1 MKTYAPLVILMV
13 VFLTVQANAQSVKVD
28 DQFKMSSYLINSIV
42 GADPV
47 TMGDRFIIDS
57 SDDGKERQFP
67 FVYKFGKDIF
77 VSYAEHIDKVVAS
90 PTDAMM
96 ISRDNGKTWKEKL
109 TKQDFYITS
118 MFKKKGILYGI
129 VYFTYPVSPTTERMI
144 YWTSDDNGK
153 TWSKKEG
160 IVKAPDGKQ
169 FKPDGTNRIWGSMLF
184 HRGMKVMKDGSVQ
197 GVMYGH
203 FAGDQLYSCV
213 WVKSTDNCTTW
224 QIVSVIATGKPK
236 GETAKAEGYCEPGFA
251 ITRDG
256 SILCVMR
263 IGSYLPLY
271 QSRSLDKGLTWSTPV
286 VLPGLKGKSLQSVC
300 PDLLLM
306 KNGVLALT
314 YGRPGTR
321 MAFSADGCGYNWN
334 YAMETYEGETT
345 GYSGI
350 VEQNPGK
357 LLLVSDQGRTG
368 DKALAIWGSFLDVH
382 MKPTATTYTKLKK

>member
-1 MKTYAPLVILMV
+1 MKTPIYLVSLMV
-13 VFLTVQANAQSVKVD
+13 MVLALQANAQNIQVNNGFRVRSDK
-28 DQFKMSSYLINSIV
+28 INAI
-42 GADPV
+42 GETGNV
-47 TMGDRFIIDS
+47 TMGTRFIIDS
-57 SDDGKERQFP
+57 SSDGKERQFP
-67 FVYKFGKDIF
+67 FVYKFGKNIF
-77 VSYAEHIDKVVAS
+77 VSYSEHIDKVVGS

-118 MFKKKGILYGI
+118 MFKKKGVLYGI
-129 VYFTYPVSPTTERMI
+129 VYFTYPVSSTTERMI
-144 YWTSDDNGK
+144 YWTSDNNGK

-169 FKPDGTNRIWGSMLF
+169 FKPDGTNHIWGSMLF

-213 WVKSTDNCTTW
+213 WVKSIDNCATW

-236 GETAKAEGYCEPGFA
+236 DVSVKAEGYCEPGFA
-251 ITRDG
+251 ITKDG

-271 QSRSLDKGLTWSTPV
+271 QSRSLDNGLTWSTPV

-306 KNGVLALT
+306 KIGILALT

-321 MAFSADGCGYNWN
+321 MAFSSDGCGYNWN

-350 VEQNPGK
+350 VESKPGK

-368 DKALAIWGSFLDVH
+368 DKSLAIWGSFLDVH
-382 MKPTATTYTKLKK
+382 LKPTAKTDIKLNK

>member
-1 MKTYAPLVILMV
+1 MV
-13 VFLTVQANAQSVKVD
+13 N
-28 DQFKMSSYLINSIV
+28 
-42 GADPV
+42 
-47 TMGDRFIIDS
+47 RFIIDS

-67 FVYKFGKDIF
+67 FVYKFGKNIF
-77 VSYAEHIDKVVAS
+77 VSYSEHIDKVVAS

-129 VYFTYPVSPTTERMI
+129 VYFTYPVSSTTERMI

-169 FKPDGTNRIWGSMLF
+169 FKSDGTNRIWGSMLF

-203 FAGDQLYSCV
+203 FEGDQLYSCV
-213 WVKSTDNCTTW
+213 WVKSTDNCATW

-236 GETAKAEGYCEPGFA
+236 GESAKAEGYCEPGFA
-251 ITRDG
+251 IARDG

-271 QSRSLDKGLTWSTPV
+271 QSRSLDNGLTWSTPV
-286 VLPGLKGKSLQSVC
+286 VLPGLKSKSLQSVC

-368 DKALAIWGSFLDVH
+368 DKALAIWGSFLDVN
-382 MKPTATTYTKLKK
+382 MKPTDTTDTKLNK

>member
-1 MKTYAPLVILMV
+1 MKTSIYLVSLMV
-13 VFLTVQANAQSVKVD
+13 IVLAMQANAQGIQVNKGFRVKSD
-28 DQFKMSSYLINSIV
+28 KINAV
-42 GADPV
+42 AEPGKV
-47 TMGDRFIIDS
+47 TIDARFIVDS
-57 SDDGKERQFP
+57 SADGKERQFP
-67 FVYKFGKDIF
+67 FVYKFGKNIF
-77 VSYAEHIDKVVAS
+77 VSYSEHIDKVVAS

-96 ISRDNGKTWKEKL
+96 ISRDNGKSWKEKL
-109 TKQDFYITS
+109 KKNDFYITS
-118 MFKKKGILYGI
+118 MFKKKGVLYGI
-129 VYFTYPVSPTTERMI
+129 VYFTYLVSSTTERMI
-144 YWTSDDNGK
+144 YWTSSNNGK

-169 FKPDGTNRIWGSMLF
+169 FKPDGTNNIWGSMLF
-184 HRGMKVMKDGSVQ
+184 HRGMEVMKDGSIQ

-213 WVKSTDNCTTW
+213 WVKSIDNCATW

-236 GETAKAEGYCEPGFA
+236 DISVKAEGYCEPGFA
-251 ITRDG
+251 ITKDG

-271 QSRSLDKGLTWSTPV
+271 QSRSLDNGITWSTPI
-286 VLPGLKGKSLQSVC
+286 VLPGPKGKSLQSVC

-321 MAFSADGCGYNWN
+321 MAFSPDGCGYNWN
-334 YAMETYEGETT
+334 YATETYEGETT

-350 VEQNPGK
+350 VESKPGK

-368 DKALAIWGSFLDVH
+368 DKSLAIWGSLLDVH
-382 MKPTATTYTKLKK
+382 LRPTAETDIKSNK